1 MTNVAEG
8 YMGYEVV
15 DSETG
20 GPGFVAGKN
29 ELFPIPET
37 DVNNNPD
44 GLKQNPNW

>member
-37 DVNNNPD
+37 DINNNPG